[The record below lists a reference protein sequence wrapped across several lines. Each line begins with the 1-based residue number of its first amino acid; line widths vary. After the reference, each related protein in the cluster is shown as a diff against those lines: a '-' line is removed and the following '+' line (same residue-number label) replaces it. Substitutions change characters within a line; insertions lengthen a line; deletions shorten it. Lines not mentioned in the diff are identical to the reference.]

1 LKFIQ
6 RKKKIVMH
14 KIINNRMDKD
24 EFDFTTNESDFT
36 FEEDPVEELNLFVLC
51 IDLIKLIFIK

>member
-1 LKFIQ
+1 
-6 RKKKIVMH
+6 MH